1 MAGRRSSNRSSTP
14 GSYSQSFKHES
25 VPGLK
30 THNTT
35 ERVLQPVPEAPKIPS
50 LQSTFTP
57 AAGQFNPVQSISQPQ
72 SIITDQQ
79 DEMDVDHK
87 ISPFKKFFSNKR
99 KGPVR
104 RKEKKARQNRRLRKM
119 LTPKTALMALNELK
133 GNLSQ
138 YNVTGQGTNFT
149 AEIDVNGVKYEG
161 FGNSKIAA
169 KNNASEKALRELII
183 QKMSKVPKKSVE
195 VLNQKPSEGN
205 GLEKENDVE
214 MKNADSDDDDV
225 PMLHLASFAL
235 HKLFS
240 EWEAQ
245 GYQIP
250 DFRIAGQSAAQS
262 MEDISAQDEMA
273 QKKLPKPRIELP
285 PNAESLHPCTVLSH
299 MRPGVQYIDLGSD
312 GTPPNM
318 LHKIGVTVDE
328 KKYIGEARSK
338 KNARKF
344 VAIDACNELFG
355 TRFVKDTS
363 TLNEQAIPS
372 LS

>member
-1 MAGRRSSNRSSTP
+1 
-14 GSYSQSFKHES
+14 
-25 VPGLK
+25 
-30 THNTT
+30 
-35 ERVLQPVPEAPKIPS
+35 VPEAPKIPS

-57 AAGQFNPVQSISQPQ
+57 AAIQTISSQSIAPPQ
-72 SIITDQQ
+72 QQMMQLKTADQE
-79 DEMDVDHK
+79 EMDIDDNK

-138 YNVTGQGTNFT
+138 YSVTGQGTNFT
-149 AEIDVNGVKYEG
+149 AEINVNGVKYEG

-183 QKMSKVPKKSVE
+183 QKMAKIPKKSVE
-195 VLNQKPSEGN
+195 VVNQKLQPDGN
-205 GLEKENDVE
+205 GIGKENDVE
-214 MKNADSDDDDV
+214 MKSADSDDDDV

-240 EWEAQ
+240 EWESQ

-250 DFRIAGQSAAQS
+250 DFRIGGGQSANPS
-262 MEDISAQDEMA
+262 IEDIPAIIQEETVNI

-285 PNAESLHPCTVLSH
+285 PNAETLHPCTVLSH
-299 MRPGVQYIDLGSD
+299 MRPGIVYIDLGSD
-312 GTPPNM
+312 GNPPNI
-318 LHKIGVTVDE
+318 LHKVGVTVDD

-338 KNARKF
+338 KNARRF

-355 TRFVKDTS
+355 TRFVKD
-363 TLNEQAIPS
+363 LPNPNEQAIPS